1 MRDWKIKDKEED
13 KEKGGEEGEEGEEK
27 EVRVLLPRE
36 NQVIGIVERRLGG
49 NKMQV
54 ECTDGNTRVARV
66 PGRFKKKLWI
76 RPNDVVLIEKW
87 ELEGDKKGD
96 IIYKYS
102 PAAVEKLKE
111 MGLLKKF

>member
-1 MRDWKIKDKEED
+1 
-13 KEKGGEEGEEGEEK
+13 
-27 EVRVLLPRE
+27 
-36 NQVIGIVERRLGG
+36 
-49 NKMQV
+49 
-54 ECTDGNTRVARV
+54 
-66 PGRFKKKLWI
+66 GRFKKKLWI